1 MQAEKSAKQKW
12 FDLWLRGFI
21 SNLTFINKG
30 NEVTIEEE
38 DTYEVD
44 VVTVQYKDEEL
55 NNLILK
61 VSYSYQI

>member
-1 MQAEKSAKQKW
+1 M
-12 FDLWLRGFI
+12 
-21 SNLTFINKG
+21 TFIIKG

-61 VSYSYQI
+61 VSYSYKI